1 MITQLSIKN
10 YALIDDVKVSF
21 HKGLTI
27 ITGETGAGKSIML
40 GALSLLL
47 GKRADLS
54 SVKDTAK
61 KCIIE
66 ADFNLQQPHI
76 KSVFNALDIDFENH
90 TIIRRELLPSGK
102 SRSFVNDTPVTLQQL
117 QGIAPYLVDVHS
129 QHETLTLS
137 SEQFQ
142 MEIVDIIAG
151 NNTLLQSYKS
161 ELEVYKK
168 ASEDVAALYY
178 KKESIAKE
186 IDYNTFLYNEL
197 QEANL
202 AHKNLEALEEQYAT
216 LNNSEQITEIL
227 QRLVQL
233 ASNEPVGA
241 VETTKEMRQSL
252 SKIKHF
258 SPAFET
264 LWERINSIVIE
275 LEDIEEELVRSAE
288 NVEADPQTL
297 FDLNETLQ
305 SIYKLQQK
313 HQVQTI
319 EELLEIEEQL
329 ATKIDVTGS
338 LEGAIETLEATKKQS
353 EQKLQQLA
361 QSLHN
366 KRVEIIP
373 TLTKKLED
381 VLKELG
387 LPNAQFIFDFSIG
400 TQFKNN
406 GTDQLQLLFSANKG
420 STPGLLKKVA
430 SGGELSRIMLA
441 IKAVLAGY
449 KQLPTIVFD
458 EIDTGVSGEIA
469 SKMATILQ
477 TMSASMQL
485 VTITHLPQ
493 LASKGNHHLKV
504 FKEDV
509 GNKTVTSI
517 KQLLKEERVTEI
529 AQMIGGKTITDSA
542 VAHAKQLLN

>member
-21 HKGLTI
+21 NKGLTI

-76 KSVFNALDIDFENH
+76 KSGFNALDIDFENH

-406 GTDQLQLLFSANKG
+406 GIDQLQLLFSANKG

>member
-21 HKGLTI
+21 NKGLTI

-202 AHKNLEALEEQYAT
+202 AHKNLEVLEEQYAT

>member
-227 QRLVQL
+227 QRLLQL

>member
-21 HKGLTI
+21 SKGLTI

-54 SVKDTAK
+54 SIKDTSK

-66 ADFNLQQPHI
+66 ADFSIDQQHI
-76 KSVFNALDIDFENH
+76 KDVFQSLEVDFEPH

-102 SRSFVNDTPVTLQQL
+102 SRSFINDTPVTLQQL

-142 MEIVDIIAG
+142 MEIVDVIAG
-151 NNTLLQSYKS
+151 NNMLLQSYKK
-161 ELEVYKK
+161 ELESYKK
-168 ASEDVAALYY
+168 VSEDLAALHY
-178 KKESIAKE
+178 KKQSIAKE
-186 IDYNTFLYNEL
+186 LDYNTFLYTEL
-197 QEANL
+197 QEASL
-202 AHKNLEALEEQYAT
+202 AKKNLSDLEEQYAT
-216 LNNSEQITEIL
+216 LSNSEQITEAL
-227 QRLVQL
+227 QELNAL
-233 ASNEPVGA
+233 ATNDPAGA
-241 VETTKEMRQSL
+241 IEVTKEMRATL
-252 SKIKHF
+252 SKIKNF
-258 SPAFET
+258 SPAFEA
-264 LWERINSIVIE
+264 LWERINSVVIE
-275 LEDIEEELVRSAE
+275 LEDIGEEINNASDTVD
-288 NVEADPQTL
+288 VDPQTL
-297 FDLNETLQ
+297 YDINESLQ
-305 SIYKLQQK
+305 VIYKLQQK

-319 EELLEIEEQL
+319 EELVEIEAHL
-329 ATKIDVTGS
+329 ATKIDVTG
-338 LEGAIETLEATKKQS
+338 TLEDAISVLEKEKHLLEDQL
-353 EQKLQQLA
+353 QKLA
-361 QSLHN
+361 QSLHQ

-373 TLTKKLED
+373 TLSKKLED
-381 VLKELG
+381 VLSELG
-387 LPNAQFIFDFSIG
+387 LPNARFTFNFS
-400 TQFKNN
+400 TATVFKSN
-406 GTDQLQLLFSANKG
+406 GTDQLQLLFTANKG
-420 STPGLLKKVA
+420 ATPGLLKKVA

-469 SKMATILQ
+469 SKMASILE

-485 VTITHLPQ
+485 VSITHLPQ

-504 FKEDV
+504 FKEDI
-509 GNKTVTSI
+509 NNRTVTSI
-517 KQLLKEERVTEI
+517 KQLNPADRVNEL
-529 AQMIGGKTITDSA
+529 AQMIGGKSITDSA
-542 VAHAKQLLN
+542 LAHAKQLLN

>member
-21 HKGLTI
+21 NKGLTI